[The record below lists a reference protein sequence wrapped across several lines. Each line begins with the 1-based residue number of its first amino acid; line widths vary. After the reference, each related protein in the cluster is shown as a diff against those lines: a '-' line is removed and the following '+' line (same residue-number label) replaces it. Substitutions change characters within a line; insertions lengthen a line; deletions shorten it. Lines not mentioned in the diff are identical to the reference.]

1 MRQICILKF
10 DWNYEFWT
18 FSISRH
24 CQITSKE
31 RHHNDCEKEFY
42 LELNNFSFSIQ
53 CEKFHASEYLLFSR
67 PIYDLWKV
75 FEIIVSTMKDTNKV
89 LKGMKEIYFFLSVL
103 KRQQIISLLAEM
115 GVLKTSKYA
124 PTYFL
129 NKVNVSP
136 QFFLPL
142 KKFPCKKSKFC
153 FVYVIIM

>member
-1 MRQICILKF
+1 MK
-10 DWNYEFWT
+10 
-18 FSISRH
+18 SIRNNCEH
-24 CQITSKE
+24 NE
-31 RHHNDCEKEFY
+31 RYKQ
-42 LELNNFSFSIQ
+42 SFKRNERDI
-53 CEKFHASEYLLFSR
+53 
-67 PIYDLWKV
+67 
-75 FEIIVSTMKDTNKV
+75 
-89 LKGMKEIYFFLSVL
+89 FFLLSVL